1 MFNLDGNYISQFMY
15 FNGNNFYCV
24 INCLNMNR
32 VTISRIK
39 YLDIVTSNV
48 LSTSYFRYNSQEKE
62 HKISQSENEATQN
75 W

>member
-1 MFNLDGNYISQFMY
+1 
-15 FNGNNFYCV
+15 
-24 INCLNMNR
+24 MNR

-39 YLDIVTSNV
+39 YLEIVTSNV

-75 W
+75 

>member
-1 MFNLDGNYISQFMY
+1 
-15 FNGNNFYCV
+15 
-24 INCLNMNR
+24 MNR

-62 HKISQSENEATQN
+62 HKIPQSENEATQN
-75 W
+75 